1 MGVGRLHVGLLAI
14 VLAGIATGGCGSGE
28 EGTKAGASGGPVTL
42 RMGVEGSPGRPEAD
56 QLVEFAR
63 QVEELSDGGIRVETV
78 FRAVEEGADD
88 FDQQVARMV
97 AQGDLDVSIIPAR
110 AWDTEGVTSLNA
122 LNAPFLVTSDELVER
137 IITGELAGEML
148 SGLTKAGVVGLALLP
163 VGLRHPFA
171 FGDPLV
177 SADDYKGALIRAP
190 RSEVAYAL
198 FEALGATAD
207 DLPGTAFDEAIADGS
222 VAAADSSFGLAGSLG
237 APTVAIGNVTFF
249 PRVNSLVVNA
259 DVFAGLDGDQRAI
272 LEKAASG
279 TLLWALEAFPTEAE
293 AAQAWCDSGGEIVL
307 ASDVELAELEQAAA
321 PVYLDLERDA
331 QTKSLIAAIRELKA
345 GTSVSATASPSA
357 CEGEP
362 GTGASSAASAQS
374 FPEGVYRAEH
384 TAEEL
389 AAAGMDPELAA
400 SYAGVQTI
408 TFEGG
413 TYTDAGS
420 GGPTVPPCLGSYSSS
435 GSRIEI
441 DFQVDCTGGMTA
453 TWSVDD
459 GELRFTDAEGELI
472 DETEIVRAVFGSEP
486 YLQIEGNGSD
496 ADQP

>member
-1 MGVGRLHVGLLAI
+1 MTLGGTHAALLAL
-14 VLAGIATGGCGSGE
+14 VLACVSLPACGGSDDA
-28 EGTKAGASGGPVTL
+28 TKAGGSGGPVTL

-63 QVEELSDGGIRVETV
+63 QVEELSDGGIRVETI

-88 FDQQVARMV
+88 LDQQVARMV
-97 AQGDLDVSIIPAR
+97 ARGDLDVSIIPAR
-110 AWDTEGVTSLNA
+110 AWDTEGVTTLSA
-122 LNAPFLVTSDELVER
+122 LHAPFLVTSDELVER
-137 IITGELAGEML
+137 IVTSELADEL
-148 SGLTKAGVVGLALLP
+148 LAGLDEAGVVGLALLP

-171 FGDPLV
+171 FGEPLV
-177 SADDYKGALIRAP
+177 SLEDYDGALIRAP
-190 RSEVAYAL
+190 RSDVAYAL

-207 DLPGTAFDEAIADGS
+207 DLPRGTFDQAIADGS
-222 VAAADSSFGLAGSLG
+222 VAAADSSFALASSLG
-237 APTVAIGNVTFF
+237 APTVATGNVTFF

-259 DVFAGLDGDQRAI
+259 DMFAGLGGDQRAI
-272 LEKAASG
+272 LEEAASG
-279 TLLWALEAFPTEAE
+279 TLQWALEAFATEAE

-307 ASDVELAELEQAAA
+307 ASDAELAELEQAAA
-321 PVYLDLERDA
+321 PVYLELERDA

-345 GTSVSATASPSA
+345 GTSDSATASPPA

-389 AAAGMDPELAA
+389 AEAGMDPELAA

-413 TYTDAGS
+413 TYTDEGS

-453 TWSVDD
+453 TWRVDG
-459 GELRFTDAEGELI
+459 GELRFTDVEGELI

-486 YLQIEGNGSD
+486 YVQIEGNGSD